1 MTINKKDIRF
11 IKYQLKGD
19 APKANKELRGNNI
32 PISKI
37 NIK

>member
-1 MTINKKDIRF
+1 MTINEKDIRF
-11 IKYQLKGD
+11 IKYQFKGD
-19 APKANKELRGNNI
+19 APKANKELRGSNI